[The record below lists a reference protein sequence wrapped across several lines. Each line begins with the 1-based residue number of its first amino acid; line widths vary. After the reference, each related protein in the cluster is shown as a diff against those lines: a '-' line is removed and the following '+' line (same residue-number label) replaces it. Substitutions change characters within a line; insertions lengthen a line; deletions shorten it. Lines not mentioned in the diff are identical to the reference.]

1 MTVKIDLKDK
11 KILYELDR
19 DSRQSN
25 KSIARKVGLSEQ
37 VVGNRIKRLIDLRI
51 IEYFYVKTNP
61 AVLGY
66 MHLKIYL
73 RLHNITKQR
82 EEELINDLNQQ
93 KNIYWLASLRGKYDL
108 VSSIY
113 VKNIADFSRKYEEI
127 FGKWRD
133 YILERNVVVLER
145 AFTFTKAYLIPQQK
159 SEEVIYSL
167 GEEKSVQLDN
177 IGNNLLR
184 ILNKDGRKPLIE
196 ISKQLKV
203 SSDTVRYRINN
214 LRKSSIITGFGVK
227 IDYRKLKNSYHLIF
241 LKLQNMDELKYKK
254 LESLAKI
261 NENII
266 IFIKTIGNHD
276 IELEVETTS
285 NKELDRL
292 MKTLRDHFVSEIK
305 DYEILEVT
313 REHRMTYFPF

>member
-1 MTVKIDLKDK
+1 MTKTIDLKDR

-19 DSRQSN
+19 DSRQST
-25 KSIARKVGLSEQ
+25 KQIAKKVGLSEQ
-37 VVGNRIKRLIDLRI
+37 VVGNRIKRLVDLGI

-73 RLHNITKQR
+73 RLHNITKQK
-82 EEELINDLNQQ
+82 EEELLNDLNQQ

-159 SEEVIYSL
+159 SEEVIYSM

-177 IGNNLLR
+177 IGNNLLK
-184 ILNKDGRKPLIE
+184 ILNKEGRKRLIE
-196 ISKQLKV
+196 ISKQLNI

-214 LRKSSIITGFGVK
+214 LRKGDVITGFCVK
-227 IDYRKLKNSYHLIF
+227 IDYRKLNNSYHLIF
-241 LKLQNMDELKYKK
+241 LKLQNMNELKYKK

-266 IFIKTIGNHD
+266 IFIKTIGDHD
-276 IELEVETTS
+276 IELEVETTN

>member
-1 MTVKIDLKDK
+1 MTLTIGLKDK

-25 KSIARKVGLSEQ
+25 KEIARKVSLSEQ

-241 LKLQNMDELKYKK
+241 LKLQNMNELKYKK

-266 IFIKTIGNHD
+266 IFVKTIGDHD
-276 IELEVETTS
+276 IELEVETTN
-285 NKELDRL
+285 NKELDQL

>member
-25 KSIARKVGLSEQ
+25 KEIARKVGLSEQ
-37 VVGNRIKRLIDLRI
+37 VVGNRIKRLIDLGI

-66 MHLKIYL
+66 MHIKIYL
-73 RLHNITKQR
+73 RLHNITRQK
-82 EEELINDLNQQ
+82 EEKLLNDLNQQ
-93 KNIYWLASLRGKYDL
+93 KNIYWLASLRGKYDI
-108 VSSIY
+108 VASIY
-113 VKNIADFSRKYEEI
+113 VKNIADFSKKYEEI

-133 YILERNVVVLER
+133 YILERNVIVLER
-145 AFTFTKAYLIPQQK
+145 AFTFTKAYLVPQQK
-159 SEEVIYSL
+159 SEEVAYSM

-177 IGNNLLR
+177 IDNNLLK

-196 ISKQLKV
+196 ISKQLNV

-214 LRKSSIITGFGVK
+214 LKKSSIITGFGTK
-227 IDYRKLKNSYHLIF
+227 INYRKLNNSYHLIF